1 MEGRIERSCLPQEG
15 MHPSDRFDKPYALWL
30 MKRGQGDERFYSIQ
44 NLRCDLRGARK
55 ILTSVDHPV
64 SHGNEA
70 AANSLAQDAK
80 GLYDH
85 TI

>member
-1 MEGRIERSCLPQEG
+1 MVKAGCAFTHSLAHSGIVAWEGIG
-15 MHPSDRFDKPYALWL
+15 DADGKPYALWL

-70 AANSLAQDAK
+70 AANSLA
-80 GLYDH
+80 
-85 TI
+85 